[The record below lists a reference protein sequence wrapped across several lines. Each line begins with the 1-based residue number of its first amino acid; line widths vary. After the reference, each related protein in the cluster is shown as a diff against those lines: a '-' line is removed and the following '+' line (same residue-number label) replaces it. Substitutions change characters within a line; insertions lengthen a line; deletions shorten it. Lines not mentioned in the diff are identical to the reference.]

1 MTFSL
6 GQLAFLVLG
15 YLIVL
20 FMTAYS
26 VERDWIP
33 RRWVRHPVVYVLSL
47 GVYASAWAFYGSVG
61 LASQYGYGFL
71 AYYLGISG
79 AFVMSPILLRP
90 ILHITRVYQLSS
102 LADLLAFRYRSRW
115 AGITASLFMLAVV
128 IPMLT
133 LQITAIGDT
142 LYLLNNE
149 WPVENLALAYCIGMI
164 VFAIL
169 FGARHVSP
177 REKHEGLV
185 FAIAFESLVKLVA
198 ILVLCGVVLFGIFPE
213 VGGLESWLIENQEQL
228 ARQQVRLQDGPWRTL
243 LLVFFA
249 AAVAM
254 PHMFHMAFTEN
265 TNPNALRQAS
275 WGFPLFLLIMSFSV
289 PPILWA
295 GYYLDVDTDP
305 SYFAIGIGLHT
316 ESAFL
321 TLLVF
326 MGGLAAASGII
337 IVTTLSTAAMF
348 LNHLVLPVYK
358 PAPRYNFYR
367 WLLWMRRS
375 LIAVILLMAYGFYRI
390 VGADLD
396 LSQLGILGFVA
407 CSQFLPGVL
416 GLLYWPQS
424 NRKGFLIGIILGTV
438 TWVYSLLLPFC
449 ELALGW
455 EVPFY
460 LPQTDE
466 SNWHL
471 AAIAAI
477 TINFLMFVIVSLI
490 TKQTPEEEAAADAC
504 SIDTVSRPS
513 RQPLIANNSNEII
526 SSLSAPLGRYVAE
539 REVYQALTDI
549 ELPSYEERPFALR
562 RLRTRLE
569 ANLSGLM
576 GPTVAHDLVTRYLPY
591 QENVELTDDLYQ
603 IEERLEGHHSRL
615 SGLASE
621 LDNLRR
627 YHRQTL
633 ERLPMGVCSLAP
645 DGEVLMWNM
654 VMSDLTTTAP
664 RDVTGSHI
672 TRLPAPWG
680 PMLSEFLNSRAMHQ
694 HKHRVDTGG
703 RPRWFGLHKAVM
715 EPSGGQPGGTVIL
728 MEDQT
733 DNQLLEEELIHNE
746 RLASI
751 GRLAAGVAHEI
762 GNPITGIDC
771 LAQGIRYETDNPEL
785 LEMADQIQEQTKR
798 VTRIVQSLMNF
809 SHAGHH
815 TAEHEPVDVTY
826 CIDEAMQLLRLSKHS
841 QDINFVND
849 CPKELYTQGDAQRL
863 VQVFV
868 NLLGNAR
875 DASEPGS
882 SIWVQGEEDEQ
893 QIRIKVIDD
902 GHGIPPETLDHIFD
916 PFFTTKEVGKGTGLG
931 LSLVYSIIE
940 EHYGHI
946 VFDSP
951 LASGRGTC
959 VTVSLPRG
967 IDAEITYGNN

>member
-6 GQLAFLVLG
+6 GQLALLGVG
-15 YLIVL
+15 YLLSL
-20 FMTAYS
+20 FLAAYA
-26 VERDWIP
+26 VERNWLP
-33 RRWVRHPVVYVLSL
+33 RRWVRHPLIYVLSL

-61 LASQYGYGFL
+61 LANQYGYGFL
-71 AYYLGISG
+71 AYYMGISG

-90 ILHITRVYQLSS
+90 ILQITRTYQLSS
-102 LADLLAFRYRSRW
+102 LADLLAFRYRTPW
-115 AGITASLFMLAVV
+115 AGVTVSIIMLAVV
-128 IPMLT
+128 VPMLT

-142 LYLLNNE
+142 LHLLNNE
-149 WPVENLALAYCIGMI
+149 WPVESLALAYCVIMI
-164 VFAIL
+164 IFAIL

-185 FAIAFESLVKLVA
+185 FAIAFESVLKLVA
-198 ILVLCGVVLFGIFPE
+198 ILVLGAVVMFSVFPQ
-213 VGGLESWLIENQEQL
+213 VGGLEQWLTTNQEQL
-228 ARQQVRLQDGPWRTL
+228 AQQQVRLQDGPWRTL
-243 LLVFFA
+243 LLMFFA

-265 TNPNALRQAS
+265 TNPGALRQAS
-275 WGFPLFLLIMSFSV
+275 WGFPLFLLIMSLSV

-305 SYFAIGIGLHT
+305 SYFALGIGLAL
-316 ESAFL
+316 ESVPL

-326 MGGLAAASGII
+326 VGGLAAASGII

-348 LNHLVLPVYK
+348 LNHLVLPIYK
-358 PAPRYNFYR
+358 PAPRYDFYR

-375 LIAVILLMAYGFYRI
+375 LIAVILLLAYGFYRI
-390 VGADLD
+390 VGSDLD

-407 CSQFLPGVL
+407 CSQFLPGIL

-424 NRKGFLIGIILGTV
+424 NRRGFLAGLTLGTL

-455 EVPFY
+455 EIPFY
-460 LPQTDE
+460 LPATDE
-466 SNWHL
+466 GNWHL
-471 AAIAAI
+471 SAIVA
-477 TINFLMFVIVSLI
+477 TGINFLLFVIISLSSR
-490 TKQTPEEEAAADAC
+490 QTAAEAAAADAC

-513 RQPLIANNSNEII
+513 RQPLVALNSNEIVTA
-526 SSLSAPLGRYVAE
+526 LSAPLGRYVAE
-539 REVYQALTDI
+539 REVLQALEDL
-549 ELPSYEERPFALR
+549 ELPSYEDRPSALR
-562 RLRTRLE
+562 RLRARLE

-576 GPTVAHDLVTRYLPY
+576 GPTVSHDLVNRYLPFR
-591 QENVELTDDLYQ
+591 EGAELSEDIYQ
-603 IEERLEGHHSRL
+603 IEQRLEGYHTRL
-615 SGLASE
+615 GGLASE

-633 ERLPMGVCSLAP
+633 ECLPMGVCSLAP
-645 DGEVLMWNM
+645 DGEVLMWNQAM
-654 VMSDLTTTAP
+654 AELTGTAAA
-664 RDVTGSHI
+664 DVTGSHMS
-672 TRLPAPWG
+672 RLPAPWG
-680 PMLSEFLNSRAMHQ
+680 PMLLDFLQSQDMHR
-694 HKHRVDTGG
+694 HKHRIDTGG
-703 RPRWFGLHKAVM
+703 RPHWFGLHKAVLQ
-715 EPSGGQPGGTVIL
+715 PSGGQPGGLVVL
-728 MEDQT
+728 LEDQT
-733 DNQLLEEELIHNE
+733 ETQVLEDELMHSE

-771 LAQGIRYETDNPEL
+771 LAQSIRYETDNPEL

-798 VTRIVQSLMNF
+798 VSRIVQSLMNF

-815 TAEHEPVDVTY
+815 STEHDIVDVTY
-826 CIDEAMQLLRLSKHS
+826 CINEAIQLLKLSKRS
-841 QDINFVND
+841 QDILFEND
-849 CPKELYTQGDAQRL
+849 CPPELYTKGDAQRL

-875 DASEPGS
+875 DASEPGDT
-882 SIWVQGEEDEQ
+882 IWVQGEREEQ
-893 QIRIKVIDD
+893 QIRIKVIDN
-902 GHGIPPETLDHIFD
+902 GHGIDADTLDHIFE

-946 VFDSP
+946 SIDSP
-951 LASGRGTC
+951 VASGRGTC
-959 VTVSLPRG
+959 VTVSLPQS
-967 IDAEITYGNN
+967 DHTEVTETHS